1 MARGV
6 ITQKNFI
13 MEKKAKIIAT
23 LGPAIYSENKLK
35 QLINLGVDAFRINF
49 SHNTNGI
56 SKIVYKIRKIEKIIK
71 KKISLIA
78 DLQGVKLRVGKIK
91 KENQKII
98 FNQNY
103 IFDTKNE
110 LGNNKRITFPY
121 PKILKKLKKGNKIL
135 IDDGKFTFVVIK
147 RTGNSVTTICKSQ
160 NCYMKSS
167 KSVHVQNLE
176 IPFNKLT
183 SKDKKDIKSAIKLGC
198 NWIALSYIQN
208 EKLILETRKLIKSDV
223 GIISKIE
230 NKHALK
236 NITKIIKATDSI
248 MIARGDLAIDIGHSE
263 VPKVQLSLI
272 KKCSQFSKSVIV
284 ATQMLESMIENN
296 TATRAEIN
304 DIATAIFQGAD
315 AVMLSAETAI
325 GKFPTLAVST
335 MAKTISSTEK
345 YKKEHIED
353 FKNLIIS
360 NKDPVKSILL
370 SVKDIAYNSNVKAI
384 IVFSN
389 SGKSAKLV
397 SAMRPAAKI
406 LTISPN
412 INVSRQVSLLWGVQ
426 SINSRDANNWKD
438 MMSISKEIIKK
449 LKFIKKNDFVVITAG
464 LPFGKSGMTNMIRL
478 YKVEA

>member
-1 MARGV
+1 
-6 ITQKNFI
+6 

-23 LGPAIYSENKLK
+23 LGPAIYKETKLK
-35 QLINLGVDAFRINF
+35 QLVNLGVDAFRINF

-56 SKIVYKIRKIEKIIK
+56 SKIVSKIRKIEKSVK

-91 KENQKII
+91 NNSQKIKYNQK
-98 FNQNY
+98 F
-103 IFDTKNE
+103 IFDNKNE
-110 LGNNKRITFPY
+110 IGNNNRIRFPH
-121 PKILKKLKKGNKIL
+121 PKILKKLRKGNKIL
-135 IDDGKFTFVVIK
+135 IDDGKFIFLVTKKTAKSI
-147 RTGNSVTTICKSQ
+147 TTICKSQ
-160 NCYMKSS
+160 NCYIKNN
-167 KSVHVQNLE
+167 KSVHIQNFD
-176 IPFNKLT
+176 IAFNKLT
-183 SKDKKDIKSAIKLGC
+183 MKDKKDIKTATKLGC

-208 EKLILETRKLIKSDV
+208 EKLIFEARKLIKKDM

-315 AVMLSAETAI
+315 TVMLSAEAAI
-325 GKFPTLAVST
+325 GKFPSQAVST
-335 MAKTISSTEK
+335 MTETIISTEK

-353 FKNLIIS
+353 FKNSIIS
-360 NKDPVKSILL
+360 NRDPVKSILL
-370 SVKDIAYNSNVKAI
+370 SVKDIAYNTDVKAI

-406 LTISPN
+406 VTISPN

-426 SINSRDANNWKD
+426 SINSRDANGWKD
-438 MMSISKEIIKK
+438 MMSISKEIVKK

-464 LPFGKSGMTNMIRL
+464 LPFGKAGMTNMIRL
-478 YKVEA
+478 YKVGS

>member
-1 MARGV
+1 
-6 ITQKNFI
+6 

-23 LGPAIYSENKLK
+23 LGPAIYSNTKLK
-35 QLINLGVDAFRINF
+35 QLVDLGVDAFRINF
-49 SHNTNGI
+49 SHKTQGI
-56 SKIVYKIRKIEKIIK
+56 NKIVSRIRKIEKSSNK
-71 KKISLIA
+71 KLALIA
-78 DLQGVKLRVGKIK
+78 DLQGVKLRLGNIKGDSQKIK
-91 KENQKII
+91 YNQK
-98 FNQNY
+98 Y
-103 IFDTKNE
+103 IFDTKKNV
-110 LGNNKRITFPY
+110 GDHSRINFPY

-135 IDDGKFTFVVIK
+135 IDDGKFTFVV
-147 RTGNSVTTICKSQ
+147 TGKKGLAISTVCKSQ
-160 NCYMKSS
+160 NCFMKSN
-167 KSVHVQNLE
+167 KSIH
-176 IPFNKLT
+176 IPNFDIAFNKLT
-183 SKDKKDIKSAIKLGC
+183 SKDKKDIRTAIKLGC
-198 NWIALSYIQN
+198 NWIALSYLQN
-208 EKLILETRKLIKSDV
+208 EKIILEARKLIKKDM

-236 NITKIIKATDSI
+236 NIVKIIKATDSV

-315 AVMLSAETAI
+315 TVMLSAEAAI
-325 GKFPTLAVST
+325 GKFPAQAVST
-335 MAKTISSTEK
+335 MTETILSTEK
-345 YKKEHIED
+345 YKREHIED
-353 FKNLIIS
+353 FKNSIIA

-370 SVKDIAYNSNVKAI
+370 SVKDMAYNSNVKAI

-406 LTISPN
+406 VTISPN

-426 SINSRDANNWKD
+426 SINSRDANGWKD

-449 LKFIKKNDFVVITAG
+449 LKFVKKNDFVVITAG
-464 LPFGKSGMTNMIRL
+464 LPFGKAGMTNMVRL
-478 YKVEA
+478 YKVGT

>member
-1 MARGV
+1 
-6 ITQKNFI
+6 

-23 LGPAIYSENKLK
+23 LGPAIYNETKLK
-35 QLINLGVDAFRINF
+35 QIINLGVDAFRINF
-49 SHNTNGI
+49 SHNTKSI
-56 SKIVYKIRKIEKIIK
+56 KKIVSRIRKIEKSTN

-91 KENQKII
+91 NDNIKIKYNQK
-98 FNQNY
+98 Y
-103 IFDTKNE
+103 TFDNKNE
-110 LGNNKRITFPY
+110 LGSNNRITFAY
-121 PKILKKLKKGNKIL
+121 PKILRKLKKGNKIL
-135 IDDGKFTFVVIK
+135 IDDGKFMFIVTK
-147 RTGNSVTTICKSQ
+147 RIGNSVTTICKSQ
-160 NCYMKSS
+160 NCYIKSN
-167 KSVHVQNLE
+167 KSVHIKNIDLE
-176 IPFNKLT
+176 FNKLT
-183 SKDKKDIKSAIKLGC
+183 SKDKKDIKTANKLGC

-208 EKLILETRKLIKSDV
+208 EKLIYETRKLIKKDV

-230 NKHALK
+230 NKNALK
-236 NITKIIKATDSI
+236 NIIKIIKATDSI
-248 MIARGDLAIDIGHSE
+248 MIARGDLAIDVGHSE
-263 VPKVQLSLI
+263 VPKIQLSLI
-272 KKCSQFSKSVIV
+272 NKCSQFSKSVIV

-315 AVMLSAETAI
+315 AVMLSAEAAI
-325 GKFPTLAVST
+325 GKFPTQAVST
-335 MAKTISSTEK
+335 MAKTIISAEK

-353 FKNLIIS
+353 FKNSIIS

-370 SVKDIAYNSNVKAI
+370 SVKDIAYNSDVKAI

-426 SINSRDANNWKD
+426 SINSRDANGWKD

-449 LKFIKKNDFVVITAG
+449 IKFIKKNDFVVITAG
-464 LPFGKSGMTNMIRL
+464 LPFGKAGMTNMIRL
-478 YKVEA
+478 FKVGT

>member
-1 MARGV
+1 
-6 ITQKNFI
+6 

-23 LGPAIYSENKLK
+23 LGPAIYSSSKLK
-35 QLINLGVDAFRINF
+35 QLVNLGVDAFRINF

-56 SKIVYKIRKIEKIIK
+56 SKIVSKIRKIERSTN
-71 KKISLIA
+71 KKIALIA

-91 KENQKII
+91 KENQRIKY
-98 FNQNY
+98 NQKY
-103 IFDTKNE
+103 TFD
-110 LGNNKRITFPY
+110 NKKQIGDHSRINFPY
-121 PKILKKLKKGNKIL
+121 PNILKKLKKGNKIL
-135 IDDGKFTFVVIK
+135 IDDGKFTFVIIGK
-147 RTGNSVTTICKSQ
+147 KGSAVTTICKSQ
-160 NCYMKSS
+160 NCYMKTN
-167 KSVHVQNLE
+167 KSIH
-176 IPFNKLT
+176 IPNFDISFKRLT
-183 SKDKKDIKSAIKLGC
+183 FKDKKDIKTAIKLGC
-198 NWIALSYIQN
+198 NWIALSYLQD
-208 EKLILETRKLIKSDV
+208 EKLILEARKLIKKDM

-236 NITKIIKATDSI
+236 NIIKIIKATDSI

-315 AVMLSAETAI
+315 TVMLSAEAAI
-325 GKFPTLAVST
+325 GKFPTQAVST
-335 MAKTISSTEK
+335 MTQTILSTEK
-345 YKKEHIED
+345 YKRQHIED
-353 FKNLIIS
+353 FKNSIIS

-370 SVKDIAYNSNVKAI
+370 SVKDIAYNPDVKAI

-406 LTISPN
+406 VTISPN
-412 INVSRQVSLLWGVQ
+412 INVCRQVSLLWGVQ
-426 SINSRDANNWKD
+426 SINSRDANGWKD
-438 MMSISKEIIKK
+438 MMSISREIIKK
-449 LKFIKKNDFVVITAG
+449 LKFIKKNDFVIITAG
-464 LPFGKSGMTNMIRL
+464 LPFGKAGMTNMIRL
-478 YKVEA
+478 YKVGS

>member
-1 MARGV
+1 
-6 ITQKNFI
+6 

-23 LGPAIYSENKLK
+23 LGPAIYNENKLK
-35 QLINLGVDAFRINF
+35 QLVNLGVDAFRINF
-49 SHNTNGI
+49 SHNTKGI
-56 SKIVYKIRKIEKIIK
+56 DKIVSKIRKIEISTK

-78 DLQGVKLRVGKIK
+78 DLQGVKLRIGKIK
-91 KENQKII
+91 NSSQKIKFNQK
-98 FNQNY
+98 F
-103 IFDTKNE
+103 IFDNKSE
-110 LGNNKRITFPY
+110 IGNNNRVSFAY

-135 IDDGKFTFVVIK
+135 IDDGKFIFIVTKKIGSSVI
-147 RTGNSVTTICKSQ
+147 TECKSQ
-160 NCYMKSS
+160 NCFIKSN
-167 KSVHVQNLE
+167 KSVHIQNVDVT
-176 IPFNKLT
+176 FNKLT
-183 SKDKKDIKSAIKLGC
+183 IKDKKDIKSAIKLGC

-208 EKLILETRKLIKSDV
+208 EKLIIETRKLIKKDM

-236 NITKIIKATDSI
+236 NIINIIKATDSI

-272 KKCSQFSKSVIV
+272 KKCSQYSKSVIV
-284 ATQMLESMIENN
+284 ATQMLESMIQNN

-315 AVMLSAETAI
+315 TVMLSAEAAI
-325 GKFPTLAVST
+325 GKYPSQAVST
-335 MAKTISSTEK
+335 MAKTIASTEK

-353 FKNLIIS
+353 FKNSIIP

-370 SVKDIAYNSNVKAI
+370 SVKDIAYNTNVKAI

-412 INVSRQVSLLWGVQ
+412 INISRQVSLLWGVQ
-426 SINSRDANNWKD
+426 SINSRDANGWKD

-449 LKFIKKNDFVVITAG
+449 LKFIKKNDFVIITAG
-464 LPFGKSGMTNMIRL
+464 LPFGKAGMTNMIRL
-478 YKVEA
+478 YKVGS

>member
-1 MARGV
+1 
-6 ITQKNFI
+6 

-23 LGPAIYSENKLK
+23 LGPAIYSDIKLK
-35 QLINLGVDAFRINF
+35 KLINLGVDAFRINF
-49 SHNTNGI
+49 SHNTSGI
-56 SKIVYKIRKIEKIIK
+56 KKIVSRIRKLERLSN
-71 KKISLIA
+71 KKIPLIA
-78 DLQGVKLRVGKIK
+78 DLQGVKLRIGNILNNSQKIMY
-91 KENQKII
+91 NQK
-98 FNQNY
+98 Y
-103 IFDTKNE
+103 IFD
-110 LGNNKRITFPY
+110 NKKDIGDRTRVNFPY

-135 IDDGKFTFVVIK
+135 IDDGKYTFIVLSK
-147 RTGNSVTTICKSQ
+147 KGQSVATICKSR
-160 NCYMKSS
+160 NCVIRNN
-167 KSVHVQNLE
+167 KSVHIPNLDFS
-176 IPFNKLT
+176 FNKLT
-183 SKDKKDIKSAIKLGC
+183 NKDKKDIKFASKLGC

-208 EKLILETRKLIKSDV
+208 EKLILETRSLIKKDI

-230 NKHALK
+230 NKHALR
-236 NITKIIKATDSI
+236 NIVKIIKASDSI

-315 AVMLSAETAI
+315 TVMLSAEAAI
-325 GKFPTLAVST
+325 GRFPTQAVST
-335 MAKTISSTEK
+335 MYKTIISAEK
-345 YKKEHIED
+345 YKKEHIQD
-353 FKNLIIS
+353 FKNSIIT

-370 SVKDIAYNSNVKAI
+370 SVKDMAYNPDVKAI

-389 SGKSAKLV
+389 SGKSVKLV

-412 INVSRQVSLLWGVQ
+412 INVCRQVSLLWGVQ
-426 SINSRDANNWKD
+426 SINSRDANGWKD

-449 LKFIKKNDFVVITAG
+449 LKFIKKNDFVIITAG
-464 LPFGKSGMTNMIRL
+464 LPFGKAGMTNMVRL
-478 YKVEA
+478 YKVGT

>member
-1 MARGV
+1 MD
-6 ITQKNFI
+6 
-13 MEKKAKIIAT
+13 KKAKIIAT
-23 LGPAIYSENKLK
+23 LGPSISSEKMIKKLVK
-35 QLINLGVDAFRINF
+35 QGVDAFRINF
-49 SHNTNGI
+49 SHNTKGI
-56 SKIVYKIRKIEKIIK
+56 NKIVFKIRKIEKSTN

-91 KENQKII
+91 NDNQKIEY
-98 FNQNY
+98 NQKY
-103 IFDTKNE
+103 IFDAKKT
-110 LGNNKRITFPY
+110 LGDHSRICFPY
-121 PKILKKLKKGNKIL
+121 PNILKKLKKGNKIL
-135 IDDGKFTFVVIK
+135 VDDGKFTFLVTSK
-147 RTGNSVTTICKSQ
+147 KGLSVSTICKSQ
-160 NCYMKSS
+160 NCFIKNNKSI
-167 KSVHVQNLE
+167 H
-176 IPFNKLT
+176 IPNFDITFNKLT
-183 SKDKKDIKSAIKLGC
+183 SKDKRDIKTATKLGC
-198 NWIALSYIQN
+198 NWIALSYLQN
-208 EKLILETRKLIKSDV
+208 DKLIYQTRKLIKKDM

-230 NKHALK
+230 NKQALK
-236 NITKIIKATDSI
+236 NIDSIIKATDSI

-315 AVMLSAETAI
+315 TVMLSAEAAI
-325 GKFPTLAVST
+325 GKFPTQAVTT
-335 MAKTISSTEK
+335 MSQTILSTEK
-345 YKKEHIED
+345 YKRQHIDD

-370 SVKDIAYNSNVKAI
+370 SVKDIAYNTNVKAI

-426 SINSRDANNWKD
+426 SINSRDAKGWKD

-464 LPFGKSGMTNMIRL
+464 LPFGKAGMTNMIRL
-478 YKVEA
+478 YKVGT

>member
-1 MARGV
+1 
-6 ITQKNFI
+6 

-35 QLINLGVDAFRINF
+35 QLVNLGVDAFRINF
-49 SHNTNGI
+49 SHNTIGLN
-56 SKIVYKIRKIEKIIK
+56 KIVSIIRKIEKNTR

-91 KENQKII
+91 DESQKIRFNQK
-98 FNQNY
+98 F
-103 IFDTKNE
+103 IFDNNSE
-110 LGNNKRITFPY
+110 IGNKKRITFAY

-135 IDDGKFTFVVIK
+135 IDDGKFIFIVINK
-147 RTGNSVTTICKSQ
+147 IGNSIITICKSQ
-160 NCYMKSS
+160 NCVMKSN
-167 KSVHVQNLE
+167 KSVHIQNIY

-208 EKLILETRKLIKSDV
+208 ERLVFEARKLIRKDM

-236 NITKIIKATDSI
+236 NISNIIKASDSI

-272 KKCSQFSKSVIV
+272 KKCSEYSKSVIV

-315 AVMLSAETAI
+315 MVMLSAEAAI
-325 GKFPTLAVST
+325 GKYPSQAVST
-335 MAKTISSTEK
+335 MAKTIISTEK

-353 FKNLIIS
+353 FKNSIIT

-370 SVKDIAYNSNVKAI
+370 SVKDIAYNTNVKAI

-426 SINSRDANNWKD
+426 SINSRDANGWKD

-449 LKFIKKNDFVVITAG
+449 LKFIKKNDFVIITAG
-464 LPFGKSGMTNMIRL
+464 LPFGKAGMTNMIRL
-478 YKVEA
+478 YKVGT

>member
-1 MARGV
+1 
-6 ITQKNFI
+6 

-23 LGPAIYSENKLK
+23 LGPAIYNEYKLK
-35 QLINLGVDAFRINF
+35 QLVALGVDAFRINF
-49 SHNTNGI
+49 SHNTSDI
-56 SKIVYKIRKIEKIIK
+56 SKVVSRIRKIEKNTN

-78 DLQGVKLRVGKIK
+78 DLQGVKLRVGKINN
-91 KENQKII
+91 ENQKIK
-98 FNQNY
+98 FNQKY
-103 IFDTKNE
+103 IFDNKNI
-110 LGNNKRITFPY
+110 LGDDKRITFAY
-121 PKILKKLKKGNKIL
+121 PKILQKLKKGNKIL
-135 IDDGKFTFVVIK
+135 IDDGKFVFIVVKKI
-147 RTGNSVTTICKSQ
+147 GSSVTTICKSQ
-160 NCYMKSS
+160 NCYMKSN
-167 KSVHVQNLE
+167 KSVHVKN
-176 IPFNKLT
+176 IDIAFNKLT
-183 SKDKKDIKSAIKLGC
+183 SKDKKDIKTANKLGC

-208 EKLILETRKLIKSDV
+208 EKLIHEARKLIKSDV

-236 NITKIIKATDSI
+236 NIIKIIKATDSI
-248 MIARGDLAIDIGHSE
+248 MIARGDLAIDVGHSE
-263 VPKVQLSLI
+263 VPKIQLSLI

-315 AVMLSAETAI
+315 TVMLSAEAAV
-325 GKFPTLAVST
+325 GKFPSQAVST
-335 MAKTISSTEK
+335 MAKTIVSAEK

-353 FKNLIIS
+353 FKNSVIAS
-360 NKDPVKSILL
+360 KDPVKSILL
-370 SVKDIAYNSNVKAI
+370 SVKDIAYNSDVKAI

-412 INVSRQVSLLWGVQ
+412 INISRQVSLLWGVQ
-426 SINSRDANNWKD
+426 SINSRDANGWTD

-449 LKFIKKNDFVVITAG
+449 IKFIKKNDFVVITAG
-464 LPFGKSGMTNMIRL
+464 LPFGKAGMTNMIRL
-478 YKVEA
+478 YKVGS

>member
-1 MARGV
+1 
-6 ITQKNFI
+6 

-23 LGPAIYSENKLK
+23 LGPAIYNENKLK
-35 QLINLGVDAFRINF
+35 HLVSLGVDAFRINF

-56 SKIVYKIRKIEKIIK
+56 KKIISRIRKIEKK
-71 KKISLIA
+71 TNKKISIIA

-91 KENQKII
+91 KESLKIKFNQK
-98 FNQNY
+98 Y
-103 IFDTKNE
+103 TFDNKKE
-110 LGNNKRITFPY
+110 LGNHNRITFPY
-121 PKILKKLKKGNKIL
+121 PKILQKLKKGNKIL
-135 IDDGKFTFVVIK
+135 IDDGKFTFIVTKKI
-147 RTGNSVTTICKSQ
+147 GNSVTTVCKSQ
-160 NCYMKSS
+160 NCYMKSN
-167 KSVHVQNLE
+167 KSVHLQNLDV
-176 IPFNKLT
+176 PFNKLT
-183 SKDKKDIKSAIKLGC
+183 VKDKKDIRFAIKLGC

-208 EKLILETRKLIKSDV
+208 EKLILETRKLIKKDM

-230 NKHALK
+230 NKQALK
-236 NITKIIKATDSI
+236 NIIKIIEATDSI

-315 AVMLSAETAI
+315 TVMLSAEAAI
-325 GKFPTLAVST
+325 GKFPSQAVST
-335 MAKTISSTEK
+335 MAKTIISTEK

-353 FKNLIIS
+353 FKNTIIA

-426 SINSRDANNWKD
+426 SINSRDANGWKD

-449 LKFIKKNDFVVITAG
+449 LKFIKKNDFIIITAG
-464 LPFGKSGMTNMIRL
+464 LPFGKAGMTNMIRL
-478 YKVEA
+478 YKVGT